1 MTAPLT
7 PRELE
12 DLPAKLP
19 GWSVEQGR
27 LTRTRT
33 LDTFGEALDW
43 VRMVG
48 GIAEQ
53 LNHHPDIDIR
63 WRTVTLRV
71 CTHEADDQITD
82 LDVDYARRVN
92 QIDAP

>member
-1 MTAPLT
+1 MTEALT
-7 PRELE
+7 PQQL
-12 DLPAKLP
+12 DQALAGLP
-19 GWSVEQGR
+19 GWVVSDGM

-33 LDTFGEALDW
+33 LETFLEALDW
-43 VRMVG
+43 VQMVG

-71 CTHEADDQITD
+71 CTHDAGNQIT
-82 LDVDYARRVN
+82 ARDIELATRVN
-92 QIDAP
+92 QTD